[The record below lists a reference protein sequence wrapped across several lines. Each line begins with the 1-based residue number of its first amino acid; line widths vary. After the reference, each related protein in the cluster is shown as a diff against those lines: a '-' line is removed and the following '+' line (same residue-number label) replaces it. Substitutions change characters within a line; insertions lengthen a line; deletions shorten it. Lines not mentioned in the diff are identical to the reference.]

1 MNPIKNPFSQ
11 DTMQGQSANASKLLK
26 ALANPQRLRI
36 LCLLIER
43 EMTVGQINEQIEL
56 SQSALS
62 QHLAILREKEL
73 VTTRKL
79 AQTVFYRVQDGPV
92 TAIIQTL
99 HDLYCP
105 SNASEP
111 QHFGKSRK

>member
-1 MNPIKNPFSQ
+1 MELNKNPFSQ
-11 DTMQGQSANASKLLK
+11 NAMRSQSENASKLLK

-36 LCLLIER
+36 LCLLIEQ
-43 EMTVGQINEQIEL
+43 ELTVGQINEHIEL

-73 VTTRKL
+73 VTTRKQ
-79 AQTVFYRVQDGPV
+79 AQVVFYRVAEGPV
-92 TAIIQTL
+92 TSIIQTL

-105 SNASEP
+105 TPPAD
-111 QHFGKSRK
+111 

>member
-1 MNPIKNPFSQ
+1 MNSIKPRFSK
-11 DTMQGQSANASKLLK
+11 DAMQGQSENASNLLK

-36 LCLLIER
+36 LCLLIEQ
-43 EMTVGQINEQIEL
+43 EMTVGQINDHVEL

-62 QHLAILREKEL
+62 QHLAILRDKQL
-73 VTTRKL
+73 VTTRKQ
-79 AQTVFYRVQDGPV
+79 AQTVFYSVTEGPV

-105 SNASEP
+105 T
-111 QHFGKSRK
+111 QTIKSD